1 MSNFES
7 SVKVIPYSQERVYNK
22 LSDLS
27 NLEAVKDRLPKD
39 KVQDL
44 SFDSDT
50 LSFSV
55 SPIGQ
60 LTLQIVERD
69 PCKCIKLATTNSPL
83 PFNMWIQLVETAEE
97 ECKVKVTIGMDLNPF
112 MKAMVQKPLQEGLEK
127 MVDML
132 AGRSR
137 FNIRR
142 PLDYP
147 DSLYHRT
154 FHRSTSAQSAL
165 YSCYCIGVLL
175 PEIPS
180 CITQGSDRNDCSVR
194 SSYCIDSLCL
204 YTRNG

>member
-27 NLEAVKDRLPKD
+27 NLETIKDRLPQD

-60 LTLQIVERD
+60 LTLRIVERE
-69 PCKCIKLATTNSPL
+69 PSKCIKLATTNSPI
-83 PFNMWIQLVETAEE
+83 PFNMWIQLVATGEE
-97 ECKVKVTIGMDLNPF
+97 ECKVKVTIGMDINPF

-127 MVDML
+127 MVEML
-132 AGRSR
+132 AVV
-137 FNIRR
+137 N
-142 PLDYP
+142 Y
-147 DSLYHRT
+147 
-154 FHRSTSAQSAL
+154 
-165 YSCYCIGVLL
+165 
-175 PEIPS
+175 
-180 CITQGSDRNDCSVR
+180 
-194 SSYCIDSLCL
+194 
-204 YTRNG
+204 

>member
-60 LTLQIVERD
+60 LTLQIVECD

-83 PFNMWIQLVETAEE
+83 PFNMWIHLVETAEE

-132 AGRSR
+132 AV
-137 FNIRR
+137 IE
-142 PLDYP
+142 Y
-147 DSLYHRT
+147 
-154 FHRSTSAQSAL
+154 
-165 YSCYCIGVLL
+165 
-175 PEIPS
+175 
-180 CITQGSDRNDCSVR
+180 
-194 SSYCIDSLCL
+194 
-204 YTRNG
+204 

>member
-55 SPIGQ
+55 PPVGQ

-97 ECKVKVTIGMDLNPF
+97 ECKVKVTIGMELNPF

-132 AGRSR
+132 AV
-137 FNIRR
+137 IE
-142 PLDYP
+142 
-147 DSLYHRT
+147 H
-154 FHRSTSAQSAL
+154 
-165 YSCYCIGVLL
+165 
-175 PEIPS
+175 
-180 CITQGSDRNDCSVR
+180 
-194 SSYCIDSLCL
+194 
-204 YTRNG
+204 

>member
-55 SPIGQ
+55 SPVGK
-60 LTLQIVERD
+60 LTLQIVERE
-69 PCKCIKLATTNSPL
+69 PSKCVKLETTNSPL
-83 PFNMWIQLVETAEE
+83 PFNMWIQLVATGEE
-97 ECKVKVTIGMDLNPF
+97 ECKVKVTIGMDINPF

-132 AGRSR
+132 AV
-137 FNIRR
+137 
-142 PLDYP
+142 
-147 DSLYHRT
+147 
-154 FHRSTSAQSAL
+154 
-165 YSCYCIGVLL
+165 IG
-175 PEIPS
+175 
-180 CITQGSDRNDCSVR
+180 
-194 SSYCIDSLCL
+194 Y
-204 YTRNG
+204 